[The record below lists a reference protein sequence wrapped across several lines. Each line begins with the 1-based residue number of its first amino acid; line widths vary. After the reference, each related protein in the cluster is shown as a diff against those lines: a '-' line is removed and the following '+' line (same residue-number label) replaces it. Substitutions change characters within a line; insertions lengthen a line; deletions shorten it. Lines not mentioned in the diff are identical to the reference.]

1 MRETGAKRFRCGEE
15 WRRWLHENHSK
26 ENEAWVIIQKVRSPN
41 EGLSYEEAVDE
52 ATCFG
57 WIDGKMRRLNDHEFT
72 QRFSP
77 RRPRSIWSRINRNRA
92 ERLIE
97 EGRMTGAGLRAAEE
111 AKRNGRWE
119 KAYTFREPPR
129 DAGRPPGGAQGEPRG
144 AQELHGLPQLRQ
156 VHVHTLDKRRQE
168 GRDEGEADK
177 TGGRE
182 SRAEQEAR
190 NRHVTLFS
198 NHFKPQF
205 KAMVKFM
212 RRLTSGIDALILDA
226 DLSFSEG

>member
-15 WRRWLHENHSK
+15 WRRWLHENHRE

-41 EGLSYEEAVDE
+41 EGLKYEEAVDE

-97 EGRMTGAGLRAAEE
+97 EDRMTEAGLRAVEE
-111 AKRNGRWE
+111 AKSNGRWE
-119 KAYTFREPPR
+119 KAYSSREPPETPGDPLEALKDSPEAPR
-129 DAGRPPGGAQGEPRG
+129 SIMGFPNSARFMYIHWINDA
-144 AQELHGLPQLRQ
+144 
-156 VHVHTLDKRRQE
+156 K
-168 GRDEGEADK
+168 
-177 TGGRE
+177 
-182 SRAEQEAR
+182 RAETRAR
-190 NRHVTLFS
+190 RIKRVVERATQNKR
-198 NHFKPQF
+198 P
-205 KAMVKFM
+205 
-212 RRLTSGIDALILDA
+212 GIDM
-226 DLSFSEG
+226 